1 MIRRATAPLCALI
14 IGSAVLGGCAPT
26 SIYQGFQAIDAK
38 PQDVKVGQDTKSS
51 VMARLGT
58 PTSTSTFD
66 PNVWFYISQVTEYQG
81 FYKPR
86 TVRRDV
92 IALTFNKD
100 DEKVAKVDTLTLK
113 DGRTIAY
120 NGRETPTRGRQL
132 SALEQLLGNLGQGS
146 LLSNQDVTPGE
157 RPGGGR

>member
-1 MIRRATAPLCALI
+1 MIRRVAAPLCALI
-14 IGSAVLGGCAPT
+14 ASATLLAACAPT

-38 PQDVKVGQDTKSS
+38 PQDVKIGEDTKST

-58 PTSTSTFD
+58 PSAVSTFD
-66 PNVWFYISQVTEYQG
+66 PNTWFYISQVTEHQG

-92 IALTFNKD
+92 VELQFNHD
-100 DEKVAKVDTLTLK
+100 DEKLVKLDTLSLK
-113 DGRTIAY
+113 DGRVIAY

-132 SALEQLLGNLGQGS
+132 TALEQILGNLGQGS
-146 LLSNQDVTPGE
+146 MLGSQDVTPGE
-157 RPGGGR
+157 RPGGH